1 MFPISTLSGSIHTGR
16 RTLALV
22 IAALIALA
30 IAASSLTLAPR
41 ASAQAVRGNASDA
54 ATCEYGGYTYNVG
67 DRISVFNGATY
78 DNYYCGEDGYWHL
91 VEQVVKPGP
100 VKPPTTTNRDFVAKR
115 SR

>member
-1 MFPISTLSGSIHTGR
+1 MFRASTLVESIHTGR
-16 RTLALV
+16 RTLTVA

-41 ASAQAVRGNASDA
+41 ASAQPAVGNDA
-54 ATCEYGGYTYNVG
+54 ASCEYGGYTYNVG